1 MYAHISDV
9 VLIDMSAAIAD
20 FSKSGDGN
28 IDSLACKL
36 LQCKST
42 VMSVKICE
50 TTDSPVV
57 VVGCMESVQ
66 IWSCRDG
73 ERLTNYTL
81 PNPPIEDDFLTYDRR
96 YYARGAAMV
105 ISHTHAHTHTHHH
118 PRNISQHLCTWWL
131 VSSLTSVIFNLFF
144 RCPTYKTTTVQE
156 IAQQVLSLHALL
168 VQKYKC

>member
-1 MYAHISDV
+1 LELRSAGKYAVYAHIADV

-20 FSKSGDGN
+20 FSKSGDGK
-28 IDSLACKL
+28 IESLACKL

-50 TTDSPVV
+50 TTDGPVV

-105 ISHTHAHTHTHHH
+105 ISYTHTQTHTHTHTS
-118 PRNISQHLCTWWL
+118 PPPQHLQRSCNICNGPATAPPPCETAL
-131 VSSLTSVIFNLFF
+131 MYVVACIVFDF
-144 RCPTYKTTTVQE
+144 RNF
-156 IAQQVLSLHALL
+156 
-168 VQKYKC
+168 